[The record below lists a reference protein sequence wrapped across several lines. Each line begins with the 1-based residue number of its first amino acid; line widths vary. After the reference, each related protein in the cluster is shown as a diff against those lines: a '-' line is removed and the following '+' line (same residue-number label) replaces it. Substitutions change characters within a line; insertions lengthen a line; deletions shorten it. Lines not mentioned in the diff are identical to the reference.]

1 MTAENLNQPD
11 AQSQIDWSNPRL
23 KVRNL
28 RKQYDERVILNGV
41 DLEIYP
47 GQIVAL
53 IGSSGSGKSTMLR
66 CINLIEEI
74 SDGQI
79 WLEGRDISV
88 AGIDQDEVRRDV
100 GMVFQSYN
108 LFAHL
113 SILDNITLALRHV
126 QGKTK
131 AEADAIAMQWLS
143 RIGLADKA
151 SSFPDKLSG
160 GQQQR
165 TAIVRAVALNP
176 KLLLL
181 DEVTSALDP
190 ELVGEVLELIRDL
203 KNSGTTIIM
212 ATHEMSF
219 ARDVAD
225 WVVFLDQGAI
235 VEEGE
240 AAEFFANPKQQRT
253 KEFLTRLQIL

>member
-1 MTAENLNQPD
+1 MELGPM
-11 AQSQIDWSNPRL
+11 
-23 KVRNL
+23 
-28 RKQYDERVILNGV
+28 ILNVKGLKKDFEDKSV
-41 DLEIYP
+41 LKGIDLEVYR

-53 IGSSGSGKSTMLR
+53 IGSSGSGKSTLLR

-79 WLEGRDISV
+79 LLNDEDISDPRV
-88 AGIDQDEVRRDV
+88 NQDQVRRQI
-100 GMVFQSYN
+100 GLVFQAYN

-113 SILDNITLALRHV
+113 SILENITLALKHV
-126 QGKTK
+126 QGMDSDAAKKK
-131 AEADAIAMQWLS
+131 ALALLE

-151 SSFPDKLSG
+151 QEYPDKLSG

-165 TAIVRAVALNP
+165 TAIMRAVALEP

-203 KNSGTTIIM
+203 KAGGTSILM
-212 ATHEMSF
+212 ATHELSF

-225 WVVFLDQGAI
+225 WVVFLDGGVI
-235 VEEGE
+235 VEEGP
-240 AAEFFANPKQQRT
+240 AAEFFGNPKQPRT
-253 KEFLTRLQIL
+253 REFLQRLRRRSGEA

>member
-1 MTAENLNQPD
+1 MSP
-11 AQSQIDWSNPRL
+11 IDWSNPRL
-23 KVRNL
+23 KIRGL
-28 RKQYDERVILNGV
+28 RKQYEDKVVIGGV

-53 IGSSGSGKSTMLR
+53 IGSSGSGKSTLLR

-79 WLEGRDISV
+79 WLEGQDISV
-88 AGIDQDEVRRDV
+88 PDIDQDSVRKQV
-100 GMVFQSYN
+100 GMVFQAYN

-126 QGKTK
+126 QGKSK
-131 AEADAIAMQWLS
+131 AEAEELALSWLE

-151 SSFPDKLSG
+151 KSFPDKLSG

-165 TAIVRAVALNP
+165 TAIVRAVALSP

-203 KNSGTTIIM
+203 KESGTTIIM
-212 ATHEMSF
+212 ATHELSF

-225 WVVFLDQGAI
+225 WVVFLDKGVVA
-235 VEEGE
+235 EEGE
-240 AAEFFANPKQQRT
+240 AAEFFKNPKQART
-253 KEFLTRLQIL
+253 KEFLTRLQQR